1 MSTLK
6 LLIIMAVAPC
16 LSISFYG
23 CSSNT
28 HSNNSN
34 SSNTVETSKP
44 VENTVYDVICVGVQS
59 CLNDISKVP
68 RGTNID
74 LYTKT
79 ESSVQQGAQVNLYI
93 KTTQNRVEINTS
105 EMEYLAKS
113 GAKVYS
119 FWNSGKCIALRV
131 YNPEQGGFTKLQQK
145 NDRIS
150 FLAGDITVDKKD
162 IKPGPMN
169 LGTSDRCDDV

>member
-1 MSTLK
+1 MT
-6 LLIIMAVAPC
+6 VVPC

-28 HSNNSN
+28 PGNNSN

-44 VENTVYDVICVGVQS
+44 IESTVYDVICFGGQS
-59 CLNDISKVP
+59 CISDIRKVP
-68 RGTNID
+68 RGTNIS

-79 ESSVQQGAQVNLYI
+79 ESSVQQGAQVNLHI
-93 KTTQNRVEINTS
+93 ITTQNRVEINTS

-119 FWNSGKCIALRV
+119 FLNSGKCIALHI
-131 YNPEQGGFTKLQQK
+131 YNPEQGGFIKLQQK
-145 NDRIS
+145 NDRIN
-150 FLAGDITVDKKD
+150 FVTGDTTVQEKD
-162 IKPGPMN
+162 IKPGPMG
-169 LGTSDRCDDV
+169 LGTSYRCDDV